1 MGESVIH
8 LDGGEV
14 MVLKAIGLG
23 GTTISG
29 DTLLER
35 VHGLE
40 EAELMDTLRGL
51 ITLGYLMSDKRS
63 LYDLK
68 DVGIANFHVNSGY
81 ARDLKEALDPRPEPN
96 RESSARWQLCF

>member
-1 MGESVIH
+1 MAESNIH

-23 GTTISG
+23 GTIVSG
-29 DTLLER
+29 ETLLER
-35 VHGLE
+35 LHGLE
-40 EAELMDTLRGL
+40 EAEIMDTLRGL
-51 ITLGYLMSDKRS
+51 IMLGYLMSDKRS

-81 ARDLKEALDPRPEPN
+81 ARELKEALDPRMRRKPKRSRRVR
-96 RESSARWQLCF
+96 RE

>member
-1 MGESVIH
+1 MAQNNIH
-8 LDGGEV
+8 LDGAEV

-35 VHGLE
+35 IHGLE
-40 EAELMDTLRGL
+40 QAEIMDTLRGM

-68 DVGIANFHVNSGY
+68 DVSIANFHVNSGY
-81 ARDLKEALDPRPEPN
+81 ARDLKEALDPHSRQKPRKSRRVR
-96 RESSARWQLCF
+96 RE